1 MRYFTYLLYLLHLAY
16 PLTVRRAHNHIR
28 THVSLRTTH
37 AAFLYLEVRAS
48 SCPQL
53 LSFSLT
59 LYHFICENNCFALG
73 FGFRSA
79 YSTHKRTG
87 ISNVPRYPSGGCA
100 VPFRA
105 AVPAR
110 VAKLQASSI
119 RDEAGI
125 SDRFLTGMWIFTRQ
139 QARNE
144 TLVDKV
150 RSIAVAKGIDVS
162 VLKYNN
168 QTTCLS

>member
-1 MRYFTYLLYLLHLAY
+1 
-16 PLTVRRAHNHIR
+16 
-28 THVSLRTTH
+28 
-37 AAFLYLEVRAS
+37 
-48 SCPQL
+48 
-53 LSFSLT
+53 
-59 LYHFICENNCFALG
+59 
-73 FGFRSA
+73 
-79 YSTHKRTG
+79 
-87 ISNVPRYPSGGCA
+87 
-100 VPFRA
+100 
-105 AVPAR
+105 
-110 VAKLQASSI
+110 LQASSI